1 TLIGFSTL
9 TRVII
14 FLIMGIYWNS
24 EIAITAL
31 LFVPAMVAGIVL
43 GRHITMRIPKEAFFR
58 FLNMVILLA
67 GLTLLISN
75 LVH

>member
-1 TLIGFSTL
+1 
-9 TRVII
+9 
-14 FLIMGIYWNS
+14 
-24 EIAITAL
+24 
-31 LFVPAMVAGIVL
+31 MVAGIVP